1 MFITDQIL
9 KKKILINYSAL
20 KEQFIRGIKNTMK
33 GTNTRNR
40 EFYTRGIKDV
50 CSITRRSDQNIDVT
64 KVRKFDFPDKN
75 FWLSR

>member
-1 MFITDQIL
+1 
-9 KKKILINYSAL
+9 
-20 KEQFIRGIKNTMK
+20 MK